1 MTQPMSGQSDWFEIT
16 QAQINQFADATH
28 DHQYLHVD
36 QQRAAE
42 GPFGKT
48 IAHGFLYLSM
58 VPHMMLDDLL
68 AIIGDATVI
77 NYGVNGLR
85 FISPVPVGSRIRL
98 NWQVLSDEPKGKN
111 RLLTV
116 EIGIEIQGV
125 EKPAMAAE
133 WLLYIL

>member
-1 MTQPMSGQSDWFEIT
+1 
-16 QAQINQFADATH
+16 
-28 DHQYLHVD
+28 
-36 QQRAAE
+36 
-42 GPFGKT
+42 
-48 IAHGFLYLSM
+48 M

-77 NYGVNGLR
+77 NYGVNDLR

-98 NWQVLSDEPKGKN
+98 NWQVLSDELKGKN

>member
-1 MTQPMSGQSDWFEIT
+1 MTQSISGQSDWFEIT

-42 GPFGKT
+42 GPFGTT

-85 FISPVPVGSRIRL
+85 FISPVPVGSSIRL
-98 NWQVLSDEPKGKN
+98 NWKVLSEEQRSKG

-116 EIGIEIQGV
+116 DIGIEIQGV
-125 EKPAMAAE
+125 KKPAMAAE

>member
-1 MTQPMSGQSDWFEIT
+1 MIQPISGQSDWFEIT

-36 QQRAAE
+36 EQRAAD

-58 VPHMMLDDLL
+58 GPHMMLDDLL
-68 AIIGDATVI
+68 AFIGDATVI

>member
-1 MTQPMSGQSDWFEIT
+1 MTQSISGQSDWFEIT

-58 VPHMMLDDLL
+58 VPYLMLDDLL

-85 FISPVPVGSRIRL
+85 FISPVPVGSHIRL
-98 NWQVLSDEPKGKN
+98 NWRVLSDEPRGKG

-116 EIGIEIQGV
+116 EVGVEIQHDP
-125 EKPAMAAE
+125 KPAMVAE